1 MHIKTI
7 IIFLCF
13 FMTIVMNAGNRKGV
27 RPEWLTK
34 GVETLNAKRSNTSYR
49 FISVSASGA
58 DLKAL
63 QSERINTLSTYI
75 GQTYKIQGTESS
87 TLLSVREG
95 NQEKELAET
104 FEMEYKTDVSSEK
117 FYARLVD
124 EYWEYQSSSGLYEY
138 HALFAVSEQGQ
149 TPVFDEF
156 SVTSPN
162 GAAPALMSIIPG
174 IGQFYKGQKA
184 KGLILFGA
192 EAACVIGAL
201 YCENQRSD
209 NIKKME
215 TYPRQVKEFSDKAS
229 DWKTRRNILWG
240 CAGAVWLYNMID
252 AIAVKGTPKVIVKPT
267 RKTILSFTPHAT
279 PEYAGMTLTY
289 NW

>member
-1 MHIKTI
+1 MCIKTTTI
-7 IIFLCF
+7 LLCF
-13 FMTIVMNAGNRKGV
+13 FTTIVMNAGNRKGV

-34 GVETLNAKRSNTSYR
+34 GVETLNAKRSNTTYR
-49 FISVSASGA
+49 FVSVRASGA

-63 QSERINTLSTYI
+63 QTERVNTLSAFL

-87 TLLSVREG
+87 KIVSAKADG
-95 NQEKELAET
+95 QEELVET
-104 FEMEYKTDVSSEK
+104 YEMEYKTDVSSEK

-138 HALFAVSEQGQ
+138 YALFAVSEQGQ

-174 IGQFYKGQKA
+174 IGQFYKGQKV

-209 NIKKME
+209 NVKKMA
-215 TYPRQVKEFSDKAS
+215 TYPRQVKEYSDKAN
-229 DWKTRRNILWG
+229 DWKTRRNIMWG
-240 CAGAVWLYNMID
+240 VAGAVWVYNMID
-252 AIAVKGTPKVIVKPT
+252 AIAVKGTPKVIIKPT
-267 RKTILSFTPHAT
+267 QQSTMAFAPMASPN
-279 PEYAGMTLTY
+279 YAGITLTY
-289 NW
+289 SW

>member
-7 IIFLCF
+7 TILLCF
-13 FMTIVMNAGNRKGV
+13 FATIAMNAGNRKGV

-34 GVETLNAKRSNTSYR
+34 GVETLNAKRSNTTYR
-49 FISVSASGA
+49 FVSVRASGA

-63 QSERINTLSTYI
+63 QNERINTLSAYL
-75 GQTYKIQGTESS
+75 GQTYKVQGLESS
-87 TLLSVREG
+87 KIVSARAEG
-95 NQEKELAET
+95 QVET
-104 FEMEYKTDVSSEK
+104 VETYEMEYKTDVSSEK

-124 EYWEYQSSSGLYEY
+124 EYWEFQSSSGLYEY
-138 HALFAVSEQGQ
+138 HALFAVSEPGQ

-156 SVTSPN
+156 NVTSPN

-174 IGQFYKGQKA
+174 VGQFYKGQKV
-184 KGLILFGA
+184 KGLVLFGA
-192 EAACVIGAL
+192 EAASVIGAL

-209 NIKKME
+209 NVKKMA
-215 TYPRQVKEFSDKAS
+215 TYPRQVKEYSDKAS

-240 CAGAVWLYNMID
+240 VAGAVWVYNMID
-252 AIAVKGTPKVIVKPT
+252 AIAVKGKPKVIIKPNKQST
-267 RKTILSFTPHAT
+267 LSFVPIAN
-279 PEYAGMTLTY
+279 PQYAGLTLTY

>member
-1 MHIKTI
+1 MQIKTTTFI
-7 IIFLCF
+7 LFIF
-13 FMTIVMNAGNRKGV
+13 MSIVMNAGNRKGIP
-27 RPEWLTK
+27 PEWLTK
-34 GVETLNAKRSNTSYR
+34 GVEVLNAKRSNNTYR
-49 FISVSASGA
+49 FMAIHDSGK
-58 DLKAL
+58 DLEAL
-63 QSERINTLSTYI
+63 KSGRMKTLAAHI
-75 GQTYKIQGTESS
+75 GATYKIHGTESS
-87 TLLSVREG
+87 RLLSVSEG
-95 NQEKELAET
+95 NHEKELVET
-104 FEMEYKTDVSSEK
+104 YEMVYKTDMNSEK

-124 EYWEYQSSSGLYEY
+124 EYWKYSSAGIYEY

-149 TPVFDEF
+149 TPLFDDF

-174 IGQFYKGQKA
+174 VGQFYKGQKV

-192 EAACVIGAL
+192 ETACIIGAL

-209 NIKKME
+209 NTKKMV
-215 TYPRQVKEFSDKAS
+215 TYPRQIKEFSDKAS

-240 CAGAVWLYNMID
+240 CAGAVWVYNMID

-267 RKTILSFTPHAT
+267 RQTTISFTPFAT
-279 PEYAGMTLTY
+279 PNYAGMTLTY

>member
-1 MHIKTI
+1 MKNR
-7 IIFLCF
+7 IFLILLCF
-13 FMTIVMNAGNRKGV
+13 FTTIVMNAGV

-34 GVETLNAKRSNTSYR
+34 GVETLNAKRSNETYR
-49 FISVSASGA
+49 FVSVHASGA

-63 QSERINTLSTYI
+63 QADRMSTLSTYI
-75 GQTYKIQGTESS
+75 GQTYKIQGTETSKIVS
-87 TLLSVREG
+87 ARAEG
-95 NQEKELAET
+95 QVET
-104 FEMEYKTDVSSEK
+104 VETYEMEYMTDVSSEK

-124 EYWEYQSSSGLYEY
+124 EYWEFHSGLYEY
-138 HALFAVSEQGQ
+138 HALFAVSEKGQ

-156 SVTSPN
+156 SVISPS
-162 GAAPALMSIIPG
+162 GAAPALMSIVPG
-174 IGQFYKGQKA
+174 VGQFYKGQKV

-209 NIKKME
+209 NVKKMA
-215 TYPRQVKEFSDKAS
+215 TYPRQVKEYSDKAN
-229 DWKTRRNILWG
+229 DWKTRRNIMWG
-240 CAGAVWLYNMID
+240 VAGAVWVYNMID

-267 RKTILSFTPHAT
+267 KQSTLSFAPVAT
-279 PEYAGMTLTY
+279 SHYAGMTLTY